1 MFKTIKENL
10 KDPKKKAI
18 TQLVLYGIFFIFV
31 FALISS
37 NDSSTPIKEY
47 IEEENSINS
56 YEYIYKINNNNVITE
71 VFGTIFN
78 NEERFNYNNISYYK
92 NNSIIYDSNNIEVLN
107 PLNFDTNIYSY
118 QNIEKLINSSEFIE
132 KTTYKDNSEKITY
145 NINASNYFN
154 SINDITS
161 CSIKDCSTI
170 NISFIVEKTDNINH
184 VQINLYEFYGYLYN
198 IDIYYSNINNI
209 EKISTN

>member
-1 MFKTIKENL
+1 MLKKVRENL

-37 NDSSTPIKEY
+37 NDSSNPPKQY
-47 IEEENSINS
+47 IEEKKGIDS
-56 YEYIYKINNNNVITE
+56 YEYIYKINNNNIITE
-71 VFGTIFN
+71 ISGTILN

-92 NNSIIYDSNNIEVLN
+92 TNNIIYDLNNIEVLN
-107 PLNFDTNIYSY
+107 PLTFDTNIYSY
-118 QNIEKLINSSEFIE
+118 KNIEKLIENSEFIE

-145 NINASNYFN
+145 NISALNYFN
-154 SINDITS
+154 FMNDTTA
-161 CSIKDCSTI
+161 CSVKDCSTI
-170 NISFIVEKTDNINH
+170 NINFIVEKNDNINH
-184 VQINLYEFYGYLYN
+184 IQINLYEFYGYLYN
-198 IDIYYSNINNI
+198 IDLYYSNINNI